1 MCADG
6 TSAGRGSASR
16 RRAGPGATPGGGPH
30 DGTDR
35 RVRQPR
41 FVQVG
46 IDAVDLTAVRSF
58 WGAVLGYENDTRP
71 MVTDILDPRQLNLP
85 YFSQDLDASE
95 QQRRAQRNR
104 IHVDVFVPDD
114 QAQARIDAGLAAGGR
129 VVYDGDAPEWW
140 TLADPEG
147 NEVDIAVS
155 IGREEISRAAASQP
169 R

>member
-1 MCADG
+1 M
-6 TSAGRGSASR
+6 
-16 RRAGPGATPGGGPH
+16 
-30 DGTDR
+30 
-35 RVRQPR
+35 
-41 FVQVG
+41 
-46 IDAVDLTAVRSF
+46 RSF